1 MSFAPPLASF
11 VDLERYPIFDLGGDR
26 GRQLVSDMQTQLTS
40 TGVCVVEQFIQPDA
54 LERLVAEADELA
66 PLAYLSDVTGTP
78 YIEPPRAEF
87 PAGHPRRTLV
97 HTRLRAVAYDL
108 FPSASGLRQLYE
120 SDELMRFLGTV
131 LEKSPLYRYADP
143 LGALNLAVMT
153 DGDELG
159 WHYDQTDFVV
169 SLALQSSE
177 EGGDFESARRIR
189 SGDDEHYDKVARV
202 LAGELDPVV
211 ETVPMRAGTLMLF
224 EGRFS
229 LHRVSPIIGP
239 RPRYVA
245 LFAYDTKPGTVSS
258 ELLHRVRYGRAS

>member
-1 MSFAPPLASF
+1 
-11 VDLERYPIFDLGGDR
+11 
-26 GRQLVSDMQTQLTS
+26 MQTQLAA
-40 TGVCVVEQFIQPDA
+40 TGVCIVEQFIRPHA
-54 LERLVAEADELA
+54 LARLVAEADELA
-66 PLAYLSDVTGTP
+66 PRAHLSDVTGTP
-78 YIEPPRAEF
+78 YIEPPQPEY

-108 FPSASGLRQLYE
+108 FPGTSGLRQLYE
-120 SDELMRFLGTV
+120 SDELMGFVGTV
-131 LEKSPLYRYADP
+131 LEKPPLYRYADP

-169 SLALQSSE
+169 SVAIQSSE
-177 EGGDFESARRIR
+177 RGGDFESARRIR
-189 SGDDEHYDKVARV
+189 SADDENYDDVARI
-202 LAGELDPVV
+202 LAGEPLPLV

-229 LHRVSPIIGP
+229 LHRVSPIVGP
-239 RPRYVA
+239 RPRYVG

-258 ELLHRVRYGRAS
+258 ELLRRVRYGRAS